1 MDAVRKQGVW
11 GLLRLRYEAWLEER
25 MQGPAIQ
32 KLRAR
37 QAVLEEQRK
46 TAEVEI
52 QLRATVQSGEVGAQ
66 RHKIEWNE
74 VNRQRLTSELHSL
87 GLITLAPA
95 PTAQPATTPASVTS
109 TSPPMTAHVT
119 DEQIEAVALRG
130 FLQGVETDEDLA
142 GVQRRNLPVT
152 CRRCRWR
159 KWACGCGSCGD
170 LTGRRRGRCRATN
183 KGATVDIRVDN
194 GLGNR
199 EGIWLPAS
207 PPSALR
213 WRTRPS
219 APCSLVTLSSARSP
233 VSMFAHIRYRR
244 RGQASK
250 EKRICASTGA
260 DN

>member
-1 MDAVRKQGVW
+1 MLESNNTSHAAPNNGQSNLPISRPLQVPDLSRLGGERQIEPRIARMEAEMDAVRKQGVW

-52 QLRATVQSGEVGAQ
+52 KLRATVQSGEVGAQ

-130 FLQGVETDEDLA
+130 FLQGVETDEDWQGYKTELA
-142 GVQRRNLPVT
+142 RHLPPLSVEEVGL
-152 CRRCRWR
+152 RLRELWR
-159 KWACGCGSCGD
+159 
-170 LTGRRRGRCRATN
+170 L
-183 KGATVDIRVDN
+183 
-194 GLGNR
+194 NR
-199 EGIWLPAS
+199 QAQ
-207 PPSALR
+207 
-213 WRTRPS
+213 
-219 APCSLVTLSSARSP
+219 
-233 VSMFAHIRYRR
+233 
-244 RGQASK
+244 GQL
-250 EKRICASTGA
+250 
-260 DN
+260 